1 MRVMEIR
8 DAWGLE
14 HLKPGNRPDPTAG
27 PGEVVIR
34 IDAASVNYRDL
45 VMAGRGYG
53 RRSGELPL
61 IPVSDGAGIVVS
73 TGPGVTRVKVGDLV
87 CPNFAQAWI
96 EGPLREEYW
105 TGMLGG
111 PRDGVLQELMLLH
124 EDGVVKAPPHLDVL
138 QAATLPC
145 AALAA
150 WNAVVVAGKVKPG
163 DVVLTQGT
171 GGVSLFALQFAKML
185 GAFVIITSSSDE
197 KLSRARQIGG
207 DETINYVT
215 TPDWG
220 KRARE
225 IASGHG
231 VDVVIDL
238 AGQVNDSLRAVR
250 TSGTVVLIGVLA
262 SGKAELQLGSA
273 VTREIRLRGIAVGSR
288 AMFEDMM
295 RAIALHQLKPTL
307 QVSKHSFEGAAEV
320 IQSLTKGGH
329 YGKICMRGWSA
340 GDSGHTG

>member
-1 MRVMEIR
+1 
-8 DAWGLE
+8 
-14 HLKPGNRPDPTAG
+14 
-27 PGEVVIR
+27 
-34 IDAASVNYRDL
+34 
-45 VMAGRGYG
+45 
-53 RRSGELPL
+53 
-61 IPVSDGAGIVVS
+61 
-73 TGPGVTRVKVGDLV
+73 
-87 CPNFAQAWI
+87 
-96 EGPLREEYW
+96 
-105 TGMLGG
+105 
-111 PRDGVLQELMLLH
+111 MLLH
-124 EDGVVKAPPHLDVL
+124 EDGVVKAPAHLDAL
-138 QAATLPC
+138 QAAALPC

-150 WNAVVVAGKVKPG
+150 WNAVVVVGKVKPG

-197 KLSRARQIGG
+197 KLSRTRQLGA

-225 IASGHG
+225 IAGGDG

-238 AGQVNDSLRAVR
+238 AGQVNGSLRAVR

-262 SGKAELQLGSA
+262 SGTAELQLGSA
-273 VTREIRLRGIAVGSR
+273 VTREILLRGIAVGSR

-295 RAIALHQLKPTL
+295 RAIAFHRLKPTL

-320 IQSLTKGGH
+320 IRSLTKGGH

-340 GDSGHTG
+340 GAQGVD